1 MIDVV
6 DQPKLWRVMRHALGI
21 AAIGLLV
28 AGTPTTAVAQAV
40 DTAEAAAQRV
50 KEQTGGRIL
59 GVRSSGG
66 RYLVKVMTS
75 DGRVRV
81 VAVPARR

>member
-1 MIDVV
+1 MTKVMD
-6 DQPKLWRVMRHALGI
+6 KLMFGPAMRSALG
-21 AAIGLLV
+21 AAALGLLI
-28 AGTPTTAVAQAV
+28 AGTPTVAVAQAV
-40 DTAEAAAQRV
+40 DNAQAAAQRV